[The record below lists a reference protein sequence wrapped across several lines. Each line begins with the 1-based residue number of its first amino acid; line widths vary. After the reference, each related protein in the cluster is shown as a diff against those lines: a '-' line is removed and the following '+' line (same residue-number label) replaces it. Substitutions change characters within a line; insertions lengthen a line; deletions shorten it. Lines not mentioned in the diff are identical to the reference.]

1 MKPKAVV
8 LLSGGIDSST
18 TLYYALNK
26 GYLCRV
32 LVFNYSQRHVREINS
47 AKKIASLAGVDYF
60 VLKLNFPWRGSALLD
75 KNAKIPLG
83 KEDRKEIPSTYV
95 PARNIIFLSY
105 ALSYAE
111 SISASE
117 IFIGANAVDYSGYPD
132 CRPQFIKAFQ
142 KMALVGTKAGVEG
155 KGIKISAPLIKMKK
169 SEIIKLGAKL
179 GVPYE
184 YTWSCYRGGKIPCG
198 RCDSCILRKKGF
210 KEAGLEDP
218 LWKR

>member
-47 AKKIASLAGVDYF
+47 AKKIASLAGVDYL

>member
-1 MKPKAVV
+1 
-8 LLSGGIDSST
+8 
-18 TLYYALNK
+18 
-26 GYLCRV
+26 
-32 LVFNYSQRHVREINS
+32 
-47 AKKIASLAGVDYF
+47 
-60 VLKLNFPWRGSALLD
+60 
-75 KNAKIPLG
+75 
-83 KEDRKEIPSTYV
+83 PSTYV

-132 CRPQFIKAFQ
+132 CRPQFIRAFQ